1 MSAPASLHKRAF
13 GGGWRMRALWA
24 GLLLYVIY
32 AASLLDFTWARFV
45 IGLATWGTVPRPHV
59 PP

>member
-1 MSAPASLHKRAF
+1 
-13 GGGWRMRALWA
+13 MRALWA